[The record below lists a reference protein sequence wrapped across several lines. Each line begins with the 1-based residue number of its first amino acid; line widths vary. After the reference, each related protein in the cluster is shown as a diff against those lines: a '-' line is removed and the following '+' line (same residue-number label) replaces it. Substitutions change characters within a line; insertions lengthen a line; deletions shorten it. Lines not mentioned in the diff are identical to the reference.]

1 VIAGSTPHHKYMTLS
16 HYPPPPKKKNNKKT
30 KKQQLTKQKSNMQ
43 MQQQIQNVI
52 YKSTPFQCLIKPQ
65 PKQFHTQV
73 PARWF
78 VE

>member
-1 VIAGSTPHHKYMTLS
+1 
-16 HYPPPPKKKNNKKT
+16 
-30 KKQQLTKQKSNMQ
+30 MQ